1 MAALTG
7 VRALPAGGLWRP
19 VVTLGVTQIIGFGT
33 IYYAFGV
40 MVAPLGAELGL
51 SQTFAYGAL
60 SAALLAGSMLAP
72 LAGRLI
78 DRQGARV
85 MMAAGS
91 LAMALAFV
99 LMSRVT
105 GGATLFA
112 ALALVEVVAALV
124 LYDAAFAALAQA
136 VGPRRARRAI
146 TLMTLLGGF
155 ASTVFWPLT
164 LVLLEGLGWRG
175 TYLAFGALHLLIC
188 LPLHLSLARPVPP
201 TGAVTD
207 SETGF
212 TPLPVALHGR
222 AMLLL
227 GVGFSLSWVVMS
239 AFSAQWVP
247 VLVALGL
254 TQTAAVAAGTLMG
267 PAQVAARVLEMVFVG
282 HRHPMLTAL
291 VAMACLALAV
301 GVLVVAPIGLASAS
315 VFALLFGVGQGLA
328 TMVRGTVPLALF
340 GLAGYAARLGRLAS
354 LRMVVAAAS
363 PFAMA
368 GSLSLLGASV
378 TLVLAGLLAL
388 AALAAMALVPWR
400 GAH

>member
-7 VRALPAGGLWRP
+7 LRAVSTGGLLRP
-19 VVTLGVTQIIGFGT
+19 VVTLGITQIIGFGT

-60 SAALLAGSMLAP
+60 SAALLTGSLVAP

-78 DRQGARV
+78 DRHGARV

-99 LMSRVT
+99 LLSRVA
-105 GGATLFA
+105 GGGTLFA

-146 TLMTLLGGF
+146 TLMTLLGGL

-164 LVLLEGLGWRG
+164 LILLEALGWRG
-175 TYLAFGALHLLIC
+175 TWLAFGALHLLIC
-188 LPLHLSLARPVPP
+188 LPLHLSLARR
-201 TGAVTD
+201 GAVNGAESD

-212 TPLPVALHGR
+212 TPLPVALHAR

-227 GVGFSLSWVVMS
+227 GIGFSLSWVVMS

-254 TQTAAVAAGTLMG
+254 TQSAAVAAGTLMG
-267 PAQVAARVLEMVFVG
+267 PAQVTARVLEMVLVG

-291 VAMACLALAV
+291 AAMGCLALAV
-301 GVLVVAPIGLASAS
+301 GVLVAAPIGVVSAS

-340 GLAGYAARLGRLAS
+340 GAAGFAARLGRLAS

-368 GSLSLLGASV
+368 GSLALLGPSA
-378 TLVLAGLLAL
+378 TLVLAGLMAL
-388 AALAAMALVPWR
+388 AALVAMALVPWR
-400 GAH
+400 VRG